1 MVLSKRIIA
10 RLDLKG
16 NKLIKGIRFEGLRV
30 IGDPYEAAIKYFN
43 NGADEILYLDAVASL
58 YGRNSLKEVLRKTC
72 KEIFIPITAGGGIRS
87 LDDVTNLLSAG
98 ADKIAINTAAVENP
112 NLIKEI
118 SDTYGSQCVVISIQ
132 ARRNQDKNFW
142 EVMTCAGREKT
153 GKNVIDWI
161 IESQKMGAGEI
172 LLTSIDKDGTCLGP
186 DVELID
192 EVNKI
197 IEIPLIIGGG
207 FAKEIQVQNV
217 INSPKVSGIS
227 IGTALHKE
235 IINLPSLKNFLI
247 KKSINLRANNLI
259 KNDILKNKL
268 ENIKIGIINYG
279 MGNQQSL
286 INALQYLGADIILS
300 NNISEL
306 DNMDILALPGVG
318 SFPEGIN
325 KLKSYNLDIFI
336 KNKSLKGF
344 PLIGICL
351 GMQILFN
358 KGEEFIPTPGLGLI
372 NGEVKLLPKYNNKNE
387 KVKLPHIGWNLIER
401 KDTDIN
407 YKKAYQYFV
416 HSYAVYAKGNQ
427 NNKILYTSKYADKEF
442 IASIR
447 YKNTVGFQFHPERS
461 GLDGLSIL
469 KDTILELLNSYKEI
483 KHEKKNN

>member
-1 MVLSKRIIA
+1 MILSKRIIA

-30 IGDPYEAAIKYFN
+30 IGDPYEAAIKYFK

-112 NLIKEI
+112 SLIKEI

-186 DVELID
+186 DIELIN

-197 IEIPLIIGGG
+197 IEIPFIIGGG
-207 FAKEIQVQNV
+207 FASDLQVKKEIFK
-217 INSPKVSGIS
+217 SKVSAIS
-227 IGTALHKE
+227 IGTALHKDVLKISLLKE
-235 IINLPSLKNFLI
+235 SLLRDLINIRKNNSQKKFNIKNSLK
-247 KKSINLRANNLI
+247 
-259 KNDILKNKL
+259 
-268 ENIKIGIINYG
+268 NIKIGIIDYG

-286 INALQYLGADIILS
+286 INALDFLGAKVKLS
-300 NNISEL
+300 NNRSEL
-306 DNMDILALPGVG
+306 ESMDILALPGVG
-318 SFPEGIN
+318 SFPEGIK
-325 KLKSYNLDIFI
+325 KLKKNNLDEFL
-336 KNKSLKGF
+336 KNKSIDGF

-351 GMQILFN
+351 GMQILFE
-358 KGEEFIPTPGLGLI
+358 KGEEIVPTFGLGLI
-372 NGEVKLLPKYNNKNE
+372 KGEVKLLPKFNKNSE
-387 KVKLPHIGWNLIER
+387 KVKLPHIGWNI
-401 KDTDIN
+401 I
-407 YKKAYQYFV
+407 KARDKSMIFSNIYQYFV
-416 HSYAVYAKGNQ
+416 HSYAVEADNHRKS
-427 NNKILYTSKYADKEF
+427 KILYTSQYGDKEF
-442 IASIR
+442 IAVIR
-447 YKNTVGFQFHPERS
+447 YKNTIGFQFHPERS
-461 GLDGLSIL
+461 GFDGLNIL
-469 KDTILELLNSYKEI
+469 SQTIIELINSKI
-483 KHEKKNN
+483 